1 MSSAK
6 AGDTVHVHYTG
17 RFEDGVVFDTSQ
29 GKPPLQFVLGTGA
42 VIPGFEQAVDGLSV
56 GDTVTAEIAP
66 EDAYGRRSD
75 ELVLDVPRENF
86 PDDAD
91 PQVGQQFAMTAGDGQ
106 QTPVTVTGVDG
117 ETVQIDA
124 NHPLAG
130 KSLHFELELVKIG
143 G

>member
-17 RFEDGVVFDTSQ
+17 RLEDGAVFDTSDGQ
-29 GKPPLQFVLGTGA
+29 PPLQFVLGTGA
-42 VIPGFEQAVDGLSV
+42 VIPGFEKAVDGLAV
-56 GDTVTAEIAP
+56 GETVSTEIAP
-66 EDAYGRRSD
+66 EDAYGRRSE
-75 ELVLDVPRENF
+75 ELVLNVPRENF
-86 PDDAD
+86 PDDAN

-106 QTPVTVTGVDG
+106 QTPVTVTGVEDD
-117 ETVQIDA
+117 TVQIDA

-130 KSLHFELELVKIG
+130 KSLHFELKLVKIG